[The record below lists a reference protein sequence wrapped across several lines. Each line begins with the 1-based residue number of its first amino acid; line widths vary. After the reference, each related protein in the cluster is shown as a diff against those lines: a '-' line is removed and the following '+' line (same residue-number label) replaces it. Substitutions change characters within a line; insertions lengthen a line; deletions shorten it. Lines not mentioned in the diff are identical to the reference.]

1 MSSNE
6 LRVEAFEMEGQ
17 RQFGP
22 TRFPYGFTNCSE
34 AAPLGQ
40 AERWLGARRSS
51 ILDLAE
57 EHGAVFF
64 RGFPSPTAED
74 FDVLVRSLEVENFPY
89 EESLSNAVRRNRT
102 ERVFSANEAPP
113 EVRIFFHHEMAQTP
127 LYPRWIL
134 FFCEV
139 AAAEGGASPICR
151 SDILYDEL
159 SRERPQFIR
168 DCERR
173 GLRYSHV
180 MPAEN
185 DAQSG
190 LGRSWRQTLRVQEKS
205 EAENRLAELGYEWT
219 WESGDCL
226 RMTSPPLPAVKDL
239 GNGRKS
245 FFNQLIAA
253 YKGWQDERNDPSS
266 AIRHGDDSVLD
277 AEAVR
282 YAIELADRL
291 AFDIPWQPGDFAI
304 VDNRVVMHARG
315 PFKGTRRVFA
325 SLAGME
331 RQSFSPAAI

>member
-1 MSSNE
+1 
-6 LRVEAFEMEGQ
+6 G
-17 RQFGP
+17 
-22 TRFPYGFTNCSE
+22 
-34 AAPLGQ
+34 
-40 AERWLGARRSS
+40 
-51 ILDLAE
+51 
-57 EHGAVFF
+57 
-64 RGFPSPTAED
+64 
-74 FDVLVRSLEVENFPY
+74 
-89 EESLSNAVRRNRT
+89 
-102 ERVFSANEAPP
+102 
-113 EVRIFFHHEMAQTP
+113 IFFHHEMAQTP

-139 AAAEGGASPICR
+139 AAEEGGASPICR
-151 SDILYDEL
+151 SDVLYEKLASD
-159 SRERPQFIR
+159 RPQFIR
-168 DCERR
+168 DCEKK

-190 LGRSWRQTLRVQEKS
+190 LGRSWRETLAVQSKS
-205 EAENRLAELGYEWT
+205 EAESRLAALGYEWA
-219 WESGDCL
+219 WEKDDCL
-226 RMTSPPLPAVKDL
+226 RTTSPPLPAIKRL
-239 GNGRKS
+239 GPARKS

-266 AIRHGDDSVLD
+266 AIRHGDDSALD

-282 YAIELADRL
+282 YAIDVADGL

-331 RQSFSPAAI
+331 RQSFSITQA